1 MTVDT
6 PDTAVPS
13 RLRAA
18 TLHRVA
24 GLCGLAYV
32 TLLVL
37 NIVVTTTG
45 PLPNGSISA
54 EAARVAAEGI
64 EVRWSALL
72 GLCSTAAFGGF
83 VVGLTLIAVH
93 RGRPAAAAVMAA
105 GGLVHCA
112 VWMVSFAALAAAA
125 QAAQTGLTAD
135 ATMAM
140 GQLHST
146 ALLLG
151 FAPAGAV
158 LLASAASGIWRRVGT
173 VAALVVG
180 VAALVAPACSASTW
194 TWAARR
200 CPRRG
205 VLGHSGMGRGR
216 GHHTAPTPPTGRT
229 GRRHGR
235 SAAPD
240 NLTRARRSSTL
251 AQPRRMGL
259 EECGS
264 PALHSLSDGRSRVFG
279 SISGHSGSE
288 VGMVDVRMSA
298 STSSTGPGSA
308 TARSGHAGLATSDPA
323 RRGEWPLSSCWS
335 RPGR

>member
-180 VAALVAPACSASTW
+180 VAALVAPACVLSIDMDMGPLGAVLVVAFW
-194 TWAARR
+194 GIPAWVAA
-200 CPRRG
+200 G
-205 VLGHSGMGRGR
+205 AITLL
-216 GHHTAPTPPTGRT
+216 
-229 GRRHGR
+229 RRHR
-235 SAAPD
+235 QAAPGAV
-240 NLTRARRSSTL
+240 TGA
-251 AQPRRMGL
+251 
-259 EECGS
+259 
-264 PALHSLSDGRSRVFG
+264 ALHP
-279 SISGHSGSE
+279 
-288 VGMVDVRMSA
+288 
-298 STSSTGPGSA
+298 TT
-308 TARSGHAGLATSDPA
+308 
-323 RRGEWPLSSCWS
+323 
-335 RPGR
+335 